1 MRGRAARRVP
11 WNRWYSFPVID
22 GLIDRSMY
30 TAQGVLAKDQLA
42 QRYAPLVKRIAYH
55 MMAKLPASVEVADLV
70 QNGMIGLLDAMD
82 RYEDGLGAQF
92 ETYAVQRIRG
102 AMLDGLRENDWLPR
116 SARREMRK
124 VDAAIQRL
132 EHENGRPPSESELAG
147 ALDMSL
153 ADYQKLLLEA
163 RGHQLVYLE
172 DLGDGEGDDFLE
184 RHGPVGEA
192 DPLEQL
198 EDAGTRRQLV
208 AAIEALPEREK
219 LMMALYYE
227 QDLNLREIGE
237 VMGVTESR
245 VCQLHSQAIS
255 RLRAA
260 MAVAGVPQGTARRRR
275 PKG

>member
-1 MRGRAARRVP
+1 
-11 WNRWYSFPVID
+11 
-22 GLIDRSMY
+22 MY

-55 MMAKLPASVEVADLV
+55 MMAKLPASVEVDDLV

-116 SARREMRK
+116 SARREIRK

-132 EHENGRPPSESELAG
+132 EHEHGRPPSETELAG

-153 ADYQKLLLEA
+153 AEYQKLLLEA

-184 RHGPVGEA
+184 RHGPVNEA
-192 DPLEQL
+192 DPLAQL

-260 MAVAGVPQGTARRRR
+260 MAVAGVPQGAGRRRR
-275 PKG
+275 ARD